1 MRGEGFNKLGIF
13 PEGTNTNG
21 QTLISFKI
29 GQLSLILGAFAS
41 LTPLKPLYTINT
53 EGFHLTTGGMNL
65 GIHFLLTMCFLYHT
79 TNTYEMPIF
88 APTEFLYENYKHL
101 GKDKAEIY
109 MEAMREVSCGTL
121 IYVLRKYKKFS

>member
-1 MRGEGFNKLGIF
+1 
-13 PEGTNTNG
+13 
-21 QTLISFKI
+21 
-29 GQLSLILGAFAS
+29 
-41 LTPLKPLYTINT
+41 
-53 EGFHLTTGGMNL
+53 MNL

-109 MEAMREVSCGTL
+109 MEAMREVMSNVSGLKKSNASFPSKLAYLSL
-121 IYVLRKYKKFS
+121 IKGKIIKNT